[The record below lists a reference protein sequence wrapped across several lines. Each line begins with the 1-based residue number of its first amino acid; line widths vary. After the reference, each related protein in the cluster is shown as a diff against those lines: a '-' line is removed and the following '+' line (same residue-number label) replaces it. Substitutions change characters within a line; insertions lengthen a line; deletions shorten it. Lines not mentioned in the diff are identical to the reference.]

1 MNDFEINIK
10 QVILSFWKIRY
21 YVIFFPCIFILLF
34 IAYSY
39 SQKVFPKNILVYYIQ
54 FNDTK
59 EGNST
64 FINDTS
70 TLAVFKELQK
80 KWNINAVE
88 LKNSFSVDALSPQT
102 PFIQNK
108 YQIMMRKPGLKP
120 AEIDA
125 IGKQMVKELESANK
139 LSVKISFDYQ
149 RFGLSVK
156 QANEILTSL
165 PSMWNRIS
173 SNTSIQQFYISPDL
187 KTNINKIQNVN
198 VKALI
203 TYENISNAIKTLEK
217 IEATDKRNFLLL
229 SSKGGDNGSEILMK
243 LKLLKTIYLIPY
255 FNSEVKKEASEILF
269 FLNSLKMNKLELEEK
284 LAGIDRTIT
293 FLKKDDANEEKIGV
307 MTSNEINADALKML
321 TELKHNE
328 NESNIYLNH
337 ITKRSKLENELAKT
351 KREIDEIK
359 SSKNSEGNL
368 AEYMYNEI
376 FDNLKIYNIFINDYK
391 KNFILKDSDRYN
403 PLVKPQLVGQKNII
417 NIRNLVLVG
426 SFGIL
431 IGIIYGLILLFILDF
446 KSKTQ
451 TNVQS
456 RR

>member
-1 MNDFEINIK
+1 
-10 QVILSFWKIRY
+10 
-21 YVIFFPCIFILLF
+21 
-34 IAYSY
+34 
-39 SQKVFPKNILVYYIQ
+39 
-54 FNDTK
+54 
-59 EGNST
+59 
-64 FINDTS
+64 
-70 TLAVFKELQK
+70 
-80 KWNINAVE
+80 
-88 LKNSFSVDALSPQT
+88 
-102 PFIQNK
+102 
-108 YQIMMRKPGLKP
+108 
-120 AEIDA
+120 
-125 IGKQMVKELESANK
+125 
-139 LSVKISFDYQ
+139 
-149 RFGLSVK
+149 
-156 QANEILTSL
+156 
-165 PSMWNRIS
+165 
-173 SNTSIQQFYISPDL
+173 
-187 KTNINKIQNVN
+187 
-198 VKALI
+198 
-203 TYENISNAIKTLEK
+203 
-217 IEATDKRNFLLL
+217 
-229 SSKGGDNGSEILMK
+229 
-243 LKLLKTIYLIPY
+243 
-255 FNSEVKKEASEILF
+255 
-269 FLNSLKMNKLELEEK
+269 
-284 LAGIDRTIT
+284 
-293 FLKKDDANEEKIGV
+293 

-376 FDNLKIYNIFINDYK
+376 FDNLKINNIFINDYK